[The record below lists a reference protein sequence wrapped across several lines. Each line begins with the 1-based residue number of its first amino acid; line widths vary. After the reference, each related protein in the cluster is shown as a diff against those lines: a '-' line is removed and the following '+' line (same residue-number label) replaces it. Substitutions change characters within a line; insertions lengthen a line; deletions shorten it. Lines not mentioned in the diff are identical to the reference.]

1 MASLGKKILSAF
13 MEVTEKETERT
24 GDSGSK
30 SMGGD
35 PQAGGIAGTGPG
47 IGSGTGMRPGVDTG
61 AGAGRAADT
70 RASAGAA
77 VAAAAGADNRYVEYF
92 DKLLSEA
99 NIPGPDYYEF
109 ARMVAAMQLIP
120 DESARYHAAFA
131 GLQVQGL
138 NKDKLLSTAAEYL
151 RVLTADSD
159 HFQKTLEAALQDK
172 VRGKETEAEAK
183 AQRIQA
189 LSQEIMQLQ
198 QQIGALQD
206 EVRVNRD
213 KLTGSGSSYYAESQR
228 RQQQIQSDID
238 KISQY
243 I

>member
-13 MEVTEKETERT
+13 MEVTEKEKGRT
-24 GDSGSK
+24 ADAGSGADTQ
-30 SMGGD
+30 GD
-35 PQAGGIAGTGPG
+35 PVTQGDAGV
-47 IGSGTGMRPGVDTG
+47 RPGGEVRSG
-61 AGAGRAADT
+61 AG
-70 RASAGAA
+70 
-77 VAAAAGADNRYVEYF
+77 VDNRYAEYF
-92 DKLLSEA
+92 DKLLGEA

-120 DESARYHAAFA
+120 DESARYHAAYA

-159 HFQKTLEAALQDK
+159 HFQRTLEAALQDK

-198 QQIGALQD
+198 QQIGALQE
-206 EVRVNRD
+206 EVRANGE
-213 KLTGSGSSYYAESQR
+213 KLTGSGSSYNAESQR

>member
-13 MEVTEKETERT
+13 MEVTEKERT
-24 GDSGSK
+24 ADAGHKPIGGDSRG
-30 SMGGD
+30 
-35 PQAGGIAGTGPG
+35 GGITVAGTGVG
-47 IGSGTGMRPGVDTG
+47 AGAETWAGAEVRPGVDAGSGGKRVG
-61 AGAGRAADT
+61 AE
-70 RASAGAA
+70 
-77 VAAAAGADNRYVEYF
+77 VDNRYVEYF

-109 ARMVAAMQLIP
+109 AKMVAAMQLIP
-120 DESARYHAAFA
+120 DESARYHAAYA

-159 HFQKTLEAALQDK
+159 HFQKTLDAALQEK
-172 VRGKETEAEAK
+172 VRSKETEAETK
-183 AQRIQA
+183 AQRIRA
-189 LSQEIMQLQ
+189 LSQEILQLQ

-206 EVRVNRD
+206 EVRANRE
-213 KLTGSGSSYYAESQR
+213 KLTGSGGSYNVESQR

-243 I
+243 IQR

>member
-13 MEVTEKETERT
+13 MEVTEKEKERT
-24 GDSGSK
+24 VDAGPGPMVGDPRAGGMIGTGSGIGLDTGTRPRVDVGPGA
-30 SMGGD
+30 SMGSG
-35 PQAGGIAGTGPG
+35 
-47 IGSGTGMRPGVDTG
+47 GSGAKVD
-61 AGAGRAADT
+61 
-70 RASAGAA
+70 S
-77 VAAAAGADNRYVEYF
+77 RYTEYF
-92 DKLLSEA
+92 DKLLGEA

-172 VRGKETEAEAK
+172 VRGKETEAEAM

-198 QQIGALQD
+198 QQIGGLQD

-213 KLTGSGSSYYAESQR
+213 KLTGSGSSYNAESQR

>member
-13 MEVTEKETERT
+13 MEVTEKEKERT
-24 GDSGSK
+24 ADAGFAETPR
-30 SMGGD
+30 D
-35 PQAGGIAGTGPG
+35 PVTQPG
-47 IGSGTGMRPGVDTG
+47 AGSGGEVRSG
-61 AGAGRAADT
+61 AE
-70 RASAGAA
+70 
-77 VAAAAGADNRYVEYF
+77 VDNRYAEYF
-92 DKLLSEA
+92 DKLLGEA

-120 DESARYHAAFA
+120 DESARYHAAYA

-159 HFQKTLEAALQDK
+159 HFQRTLEAAQQDK

-206 EVRVNRD
+206 EVRANRE
-213 KLTGSGSSYYAESQR
+213 KLTGSGSSYNAESKR

>member
-13 MEVTEKETERT
+13 MEVTEKERERT

-35 PQAGGIAGTGPG
+35 PQAGGIAGAGPG
-47 IGSGTGMRPGVDTG
+47 IGSGTGMRPGVDAG

-77 VAAAAGADNRYVEYF
+77 VGAAAGVDNRYVEYF

-213 KLTGSGSSYYAESQR
+213 KLTGSGSSYDAESRR

>member
-13 MEVTEKETERT
+13 MEVTEKEKERT
-24 GDSGSK
+24 ADAGSGP
-30 SMGGD
+30 MGGGPHD
-35 PQAGGIAGTGPG
+35 VGMTGTGAGPG
-47 IGSGTGMRPGVDTG
+47 RKPGVDAGSG
-61 AGAGRAADT
+61 AGAGPA
-70 RASAGAA
+70 AA
-77 VAAAAGADNRYVEYF
+77 VDNRYTEYF

-172 VRGKETEAEAK
+172 VRGKEADAEAK
-183 AQRIQA
+183 ARRIQA
-189 LSQEIMQLQ
+189 LSQEILQLQ

-213 KLTGSGSSYYAESQR
+213 KLTGSGSSYNAESQR

>member
-13 MEVTEKETERT
+13 MEVTEKESTADAGHKPME
-24 GDSGSK
+24 
-30 SMGGD
+30 GD
-35 PQAGGIAGTGPG
+35 PQAGGMTGTGSG
-47 IGSGTGMRPGVDTG
+47 FGSDSGMRPGMDAGPGAGQG
-61 AGAGRAADT
+61 AGAG
-70 RASAGAA
+70 AGAE
-77 VAAAAGADNRYVEYF
+77 VDNRYAEYF

-183 AQRIQA
+183 AQRIRA

-198 QQIGALQD
+198 QQIAALQD

-213 KLTGSGSSYYAESQR
+213 KLTGSGSSYNAESQR
-228 RQQQIQSDID
+228 RQQQIQCDID

>member
-13 MEVTEKETERT
+13 MEVTEKEKERT

-30 SMGGD
+30 SMEGD
-35 PQAGGIAGTGPG
+35 PQAGGMTGT
-47 IGSGTGMRPGVDTG
+47 GSGTGMRPRVDAGLG
-61 AGAGRAADT
+61 AGTDMGP
-70 RASAGAA
+70 
-77 VAAAAGADNRYVEYF
+77 AAGMGSGRSGAGVDNRYTEYF

-151 RVLTADSD
+151 RVLRADSD

-183 AQRIQA
+183 ARRIQA

-213 KLTGSGSSYYAESQR
+213 KLTGSGSSYDAESQR

>member
-13 MEVTEKETERT
+13 MEVTEKEQPA
-24 GDSGSK
+24 DAGSK
-30 SMGGD
+30 PIGGD
-35 PQAGGIAGTGPG
+35 PQAGDMIVMGSGIGSAAGTRHRLDA
-47 IGSGTGMRPGVDTG
+47 GSGTGGG
-61 AGAGRAADT
+61 AGG
-70 RASAGAA
+70 SCAA
-77 VAAAAGADNRYVEYF
+77 VDSRYAEYF

-172 VRGKETEAEAK
+172 VRGKEAEAEAK
-183 AQRIQA
+183 ARRIQA
-189 LSQEIMQLQ
+189 LTQEIMQLQ

-213 KLTGSGSSYYAESQR
+213 KLTGSGSSYDAESQR

-238 KISQY
+238 KINQF